1 MGCSS
6 TKPLPDDTT
15 TPPKYTDG
23 PARAGDFVEAENK
36 PQPPPVTRG
45 LTSRSIAMVET
56 LEGLELELTDMQTKS
71 DAAETALAD
80 ATTADALPLGLRS
93 ELASLH
99 GSANKLLATRLD
111 AIVTA
116 DLTTGRDEARAK
128 RKELVAL
135 AESLIELTEQQI
147 KRIDAL
153 KAGEPA
159 AAVEATAEANAPA
172 TAFEQLVGPRKV
184 W

>member
-1 MGCSS
+1 M
-6 TKPLPDDTT
+6 LM
-15 TPPKYTDG
+15 
-23 PARAGDFVEAENK
+23 
-36 PQPPPVTRG
+36 PPPPTRCH
-45 LTSRSIAMVET
+45 LVSARSWRAC
-56 LEGLELELTDMQTKS
+56 
-71 DAAETALAD
+71 
-80 ATTADALPLGLRS
+80 
-93 ELASLH
+93 
-99 GSANKLLATRLD
+99 GSAANKLLATRLD